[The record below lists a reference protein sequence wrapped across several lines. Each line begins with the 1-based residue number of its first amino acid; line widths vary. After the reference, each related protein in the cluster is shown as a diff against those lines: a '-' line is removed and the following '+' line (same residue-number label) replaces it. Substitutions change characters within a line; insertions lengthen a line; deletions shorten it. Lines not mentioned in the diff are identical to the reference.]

1 MADDI
6 EIGSK
11 IITIAVMMHGVVI
24 ETELS
29 AEKQNIFKNTRLFSL
44 AGDFSQV
51 GLGDTSLR
59 ENHVN
64 TLNSVF
70 RRDLPQSTTS
80 VVMDK
85 FAERVRE
92 KYTLYIESFFED
104 LSTENICQIFETI
117 PFDKALGSC
126 IPKDIYSRIM
136 QCISPD
142 IVGIYVI
149 SVHEKID
156 ANTLKLIYPLAQGAP
171 NLDLL
176 NPMDFI
182 EFAGIFNKAGKR
194 ILDKMFAK
202 STHWPSYHI
211 SLDDETYKAQL
222 DKWNI
227 TFSPGGLLNSYGD
240 ISHIRL
246 SYLVDIIKQI
256 VDSDNPDTC
265 KINIFD
271 YSCSNKAPIAS
282 YKPKKKVYKK
292 VINTKTYKAARVK
305 SKGTKKQK
313 PTKQEK

>member
-1 MADDI
+1 MAEDI

-59 ENHVN
+59 ENHVK

-80 VVMDK
+80 EVMDK

-117 PFDKALGSC
+117 SFDKALGSC

-156 ANTLKLIYPLAQGAP
+156 ANTIKLIYPLDP
-171 NLDLL
+171 RVSNLDLL
-176 NPMDFI
+176 NPKDFI
-182 EFAGIFNKAGKR
+182 RFANIFGKDGES
-194 ILDKMFAK
+194 ILNDEMIVK
-202 STHWPSYHI
+202 SSPWPIYYMSP
-211 SLDDETYKAQL
+211 DDTYKAQL
-222 DKWNI
+222 DRWNI
-227 TFSPGGLLNSYGD
+227 TFSPGGFWNPIGN

-246 SYLVDIIKQI
+246 SYLVDIIKKI
-256 VDSDNPDTC
+256 VDPDNPNTC
-265 KINIFD
+265 KINMFD
-271 YSCSNKAPIAS
+271 YSCSGKAPIAS
-282 YKPKKKVYKK
+282 YKPKNKAYKIQSTRKIQQGTRKKRAK
-292 VINTKTYKAARVK
+292 
-305 SKGTKKQK
+305 
-313 PTKQEK
+313 

>member
-1 MADDI
+1 MAEDI

-59 ENHVN
+59 ENHVK

-80 VVMDK
+80 EVMDK

-117 PFDKALGSC
+117 TFDKALGSC
-126 IPKDIYSRIM
+126 MPKDIYSRIM

-156 ANTLKLIYPLAQGAP
+156 ANTIKLIYPLDP
-171 NLDLL
+171 RLSNLDLL
-176 NPMDFI
+176 RPTDFI
-182 EFAGIFNKAGKR
+182 EFAGIFDKDGES
-194 ILDKMFAK
+194 ILNNILAK
-202 STHWPSYHI
+202 SSSWPIYLMG
-211 SLDDETYKAQL
+211 LDDETYKAQL
-222 DKWNI
+222 DEWNI
-227 TFSPGGLLNSYGD
+227 TFSSGGFLNPYGD

-256 VDSDNPDTC
+256 VDPENPNNC
-265 KINIFD
+265 KINMFD
-271 YSCSNKAPIAS
+271 YSCSGKAPIAS
-282 YKPKKKVYKK
+282 YKPKKKAYKK
-292 VINTKTYKAARVK
+292 VINTTKYKATRLKNNA
-305 SKGTKKQK
+305 TQKQK
-313 PTKQEK
+313 RTK

>member
-80 VVMDK
+80 EVMDK

-117 PFDKALGSC
+117 TFDKALGSC
-126 IPKDIYSRIM
+126 MPKDIYSRIM

-156 ANTLKLIYPLAQGAP
+156 ANTIKLIYPLDP
-171 NLDLL
+171 RLSNLDLL
-176 NPMDFI
+176 RPTDFI
-182 EFAGIFNKAGKR
+182 EFAGIFDKDGES
-194 ILDKMFAK
+194 ILNDILAK
-202 STHWPSYHI
+202 SSPWPIYHMG
-211 SLDDETYKAQL
+211 LDDETYKAQL
-222 DKWNI
+222 DEWNI
-227 TFSPGGLLNSYGD
+227 TFSQRGFLNPYGD

-256 VDSDNPDTC
+256 VDPENPNNC

-271 YSCSNKAPIAS
+271 YSCSGKAPIAS
-282 YKPKKKVYKK
+282 YKPKKVHKK
-292 VINTKTYKAARVK
+292 VINTKTYKAARAK
-305 SKGTKKQK
+305 YNGTRTQKQK
-313 PTKQEK
+313 PPTK

>member
-1 MADDI
+1 MAEEYID
-6 EIGSK
+6 IGSK

-29 AEKQNIFKNTRLFSL
+29 GEKQNIFKNTRLFSL
-44 AGDFSQV
+44 AGDFSSV

-59 ENHVN
+59 DNHVK

-70 RRDLPQSTTS
+70 RRDLPDSSTAD
-80 VVMDK
+80 VMDK
-85 FAERVRE
+85 FAERVRP
-92 KYTLYIESFFED
+92 KYALYIKSFFED

-156 ANTLKLIYPLAQGAP
+156 ANTIKLIYPLDP
-171 NLDLL
+171 RVSNLDLL
-176 NPMDFI
+176 RPTDFI
-182 EFAGIFNKAGKR
+182 EFAGIFDKDGES
-194 ILDKMFAK
+194 ILNDIIAK
-202 STHWPSYHI
+202 SSPWPNYYM

-227 TFSPGGLLNSYGD
+227 TFSPGGFLNPYGD
-240 ISHIRL
+240 ITHIRL
-246 SYLVDIIKQI
+246 SYLVDIIKKI
-256 VDSDNPDTC
+256 VDPDNPNTC
-265 KINIFD
+265 KINMFD
-271 YSCSNKAPIAS
+271 YSCSGKAPITN
-282 YKPKKKVYKK
+282 YKPKNKAYKK
-292 VINTKTYKAARVK
+292 VINTTKYKAARVK
-305 SKGTKKQK
+305 SKGTQKRTKK
-313 PTKQEK
+313 

>member
-11 IITIAVMMHGVVI
+11 IITIAIMMHGVVI

-29 AEKQNIFKNTRLFSL
+29 TEKQNILNNTRLFSL

-51 GLGDTSLR
+51 ALGEKILR
-59 ENHVN
+59 DNHLR
-64 TLNSVF
+64 TLNRVF
-70 RRDLPQSTTS
+70 RKVLPQSTS
-80 VVMDK
+80 AVMEN
-85 FAERVRE
+85 FAENARR
-92 KYTLYIESFFED
+92 KYTLYIESFFKD

-126 IPKDIYSRIM
+126 MPKDIYSRIM

-149 SVHEKID
+149 SVHQKID
-156 ANTLKLIYPLAQGAP
+156 ANTLKLIYPLDP
-171 NLDLL
+171 RVSNLDLL
-176 NPMDFI
+176 NPIDFI
-182 EFAGIFNKAGKR
+182 EFAGIFDKDGES
-194 ILDKMFAK
+194 ILNDILAK
-202 STHWPSYHI
+202 STPWPNYNM

-222 DKWNI
+222 DEWNI
-227 TFSPGGLLNSYGD
+227 TFSPGGFLNPYDD

-256 VDSDNPDTC
+256 VDSENPNNC

-282 YKPKKKVYKK
+282 YKPKNKVYKK
-292 VINTKTYKAARVK
+292 VINTTKYKASRVK
-305 SKGTKKQK
+305 SKGTQKQRR
-313 PTKQEK
+313 TK

>member
-80 VVMDK
+80 EVMDK

-156 ANTLKLIYPLAQGAP
+156 ANTIKLIYPLDEGTS

-176 NPMDFI
+176 NPKDFI
-182 EFAGIFNKAGKR
+182 RFANIFGKDGES
-194 ILDKMFAK
+194 ILNDEMIVK
-202 STHWPSYHI
+202 SSPWPIYYMSP
-211 SLDDETYKAQL
+211 DDETYKAQL
-222 DKWNI
+222 DRWNI
-227 TFSPGGLLNSYGD
+227 TFSPGGFWNPIGD
-240 ISHIRL
+240 ISHITL
-246 SYLVDIIKQI
+246 SYLVDIIKKI
-256 VDSDNPDTC
+256 VDPDNPNTC
-265 KINIFD
+265 KINMFD
-271 YSCSNKAPIAS
+271 YSCSGKAPIAN
-282 YKPKKKVYKK
+282 YKPKNKAYKIQSTRKIQQGTRKKR
-292 VINTKTYKAARVK
+292 TK
-305 SKGTKKQK
+305 
-313 PTKQEK
+313 

>member
-29 AEKQNIFKNTRLFSL
+29 AEKQNIFNNTRLFSL

-51 GLGDTSLR
+51 GMGEKILR
-59 ENHVN
+59 VNHLN
-64 TLNSVF
+64 TLNRVF
-70 RRDLPQSTTS
+70 RKVLPQSTS
-80 VVMDK
+80 AVMEN
-85 FAERVRE
+85 FAENARR
-92 KYTLYIESFFED
+92 KYTLYIESFFKD

-126 IPKDIYSRIM
+126 MPKDIYSRIM

-156 ANTLKLIYPLAQGAP
+156 ANTLKLIYPLDP
-171 NLDLL
+171 RVSNLDLL
-176 NPMDFI
+176 NPTDFI
-182 EFAGIFNKAGKR
+182 EFAGIFDKDGES
-194 ILDKMFAK
+194 ILDDISAK
-202 STHWPSYHI
+202 STPWPNYNM

-222 DKWNI
+222 DEWNI
-227 TFSPGGLLNSYGD
+227 TFSPGEIFNPYGD

-256 VDSDNPDTC
+256 VDPENPDTC

-282 YKPKKKVYKK
+282 YKPKNKVYKK
-292 VINTKTYKAARVK
+292 VINTTKYKAARVK
-305 SKGTKKQK
+305 SKGTQKQK
-313 PTKQEK
+313 PPTK

>member
-6 EIGSK
+6 KIGSK
-11 IITIAVMMHGVVI
+11 IVTIVVMMHGIVI

-29 AEKQNIFKNTRLFSL
+29 AEKQYIFNNTRLFSL

-51 GLGDTSLR
+51 GLGEKILR
-59 ENHVN
+59 ANHLN

-70 RRDLPQSTTS
+70 RRDLPDSSTAE
-80 VVMDK
+80 VMDK
-85 FAERVRE
+85 FAERVRP
-92 KYTLYIESFFED
+92 KYALYIKSFFDD

-126 IPKDIYSRIM
+126 MPKDIYSRII

-156 ANTLKLIYPLAQGAP
+156 ANTLKLIYPLDP
-171 NLDLL
+171 RVSNLDLL
-176 NPMDFI
+176 SPTDFI
-182 EFAGIFNKAGKR
+182 EFAGIFDKDGES
-194 ILDKMFAK
+194 ILNDILAK
-202 STHWPSYHI
+202 SSPWPNYNMSI
-211 SLDDETYKAQL
+211 DDETYKAQI
-222 DKWNI
+222 DEWNI
-227 TFSPGGLLNSYGD
+227 TFSPGGFLNPYGN

-256 VDSDNPDTC
+256 VDPENPNMC

-271 YSCSNKAPIAS
+271 YSCSGKAPIAS
-282 YKPKKKVYKK
+282 YKPKKVLKK
-292 VINTKTYKAARVK
+292 VINTTKYKAARAK
-305 SKGTKKQK
+305 SNGTQKQK
-313 PTKQEK
+313 RTK

>member
-11 IITIAVMMHGVVI
+11 IITMVIMMHGVVI

-29 AEKQNIFKNTRLFSL
+29 AEKQYIFNNTRLFSL

-51 GLGDTSLR
+51 GLGEKILR
-59 ENHVN
+59 ANHLN

-70 RRDLPQSTTS
+70 RRDLPDSSTAE
-80 VVMDK
+80 VMDK
-85 FAERVRE
+85 FAERVRP
-92 KYTLYIESFFED
+92 KYALYIKSFFDD

-126 IPKDIYSRIM
+126 MPKDIYSRII

-156 ANTLKLIYPLAQGAP
+156 ANTLKLIYPLDP
-171 NLDLL
+171 RVSNLDLL
-176 NPMDFI
+176 SPTDFI
-182 EFAGIFNKAGKR
+182 EFAGIFDKDGES
-194 ILDKMFAK
+194 ILNDILAK
-202 STHWPSYHI
+202 SSPWPNYNMSI
-211 SLDDETYKAQL
+211 DDETYKAQI
-222 DKWNI
+222 DEWNI
-227 TFSPGGLLNSYGD
+227 TFSPGGFLNPYGN

-256 VDSDNPDTC
+256 VDPENPNMC

-271 YSCSNKAPIAS
+271 YSCSGKAPIAS
-282 YKPKKKVYKK
+282 YKPKKVLKK
-292 VINTKTYKAARVK
+292 VINTTKYKAARAK
-305 SKGTKKQK
+305 SNGTQKQK
-313 PTKQEK
+313 RTK

>member
-80 VVMDK
+80 EVMDK

-156 ANTLKLIYPLAQGAP
+156 ANTIKLIYPLDP
-171 NLDLL
+171 RVSNLNLL
-176 NPMDFI
+176 RPTDFI
-182 EFAGIFNKAGKR
+182 EFAGVFDKDGES
-194 ILDKMFAK
+194 ILNDIIAK
-202 STHWPSYHI
+202 STPWPIYRI
-211 SLDDETYKAQL
+211 SPDDTYKAQL
-222 DKWNI
+222 DEWNI
-227 TFSPGGLLNSYGD
+227 TFSPGGFWNPYGD
-240 ISHIRL
+240 ITHIRL
-246 SYLVDIIKQI
+246 SYLVDIIKKI
-256 VDSDNPDTC
+256 VDPDNPNTC
-265 KINIFD
+265 KINMFD
-271 YSCSNKAPIAS
+271 YSCSGKAPIAS
-282 YKPKKKVYKK
+282 YKPKNKAYKIQSTRKIQQGTRKKRAK
-292 VINTKTYKAARVK
+292 
-305 SKGTKKQK
+305 
-313 PTKQEK
+313 

>member
-1 MADDI
+1 MADNI

-29 AEKQNIFKNTRLFSL
+29 AEKQNIFNNTRLFSL

-51 GLGDTSLR
+51 GMGEKILR
-59 ENHVN
+59 VNHLN
-64 TLNSVF
+64 TLNRVF
-70 RRDLPQSTTS
+70 RKVLPQSTS
-80 VVMDK
+80 AVMEN
-85 FAERVRE
+85 FAENARR
-92 KYTLYIESFFED
+92 KYTLYIESFFKD

-126 IPKDIYSRIM
+126 MPKDIYSRIM

-156 ANTLKLIYPLAQGAP
+156 ANTLKLIYPLDP
-171 NLDLL
+171 RVSNLDLL
-176 NPMDFI
+176 NPTDFI
-182 EFAGIFNKAGKR
+182 EFAGIFDKDGES
-194 ILDKMFAK
+194 ILDDISAK
-202 STHWPSYHI
+202 STPWPNYNM

-222 DKWNI
+222 DEWNI
-227 TFSPGGLLNSYGD
+227 TFSPGEIFNPYGD

-256 VDSDNPDTC
+256 VDPENPDTC

-282 YKPKKKVYKK
+282 YKPKNKVYKK
-292 VINTKTYKAARVK
+292 VINTTKYKAARVK
-305 SKGTKKQK
+305 SKGTQKQK
-313 PTKQEK
+313 PPTK

>member
-29 AEKQNIFKNTRLFSL
+29 AEKQNIFNNTRLFSL

-51 GLGDTSLR
+51 ALGENILR
-59 ENHVN
+59 ENHLK
-64 TLNSVF
+64 TLNRVF
-70 RRDLPQSTTS
+70 RKVLPASSTS
-80 VVMDK
+80 DVMEN
-85 FAERVRE
+85 FAENARR
-92 KYTLYIESFFED
+92 KYTLYIESFFKD

-126 IPKDIYSRIM
+126 MPQDIYSRIM

-149 SVHEKID
+149 SVHKKI
-156 ANTLKLIYPLAQGAP
+156 NTSTLELIYPLAQGAP

-176 NPMDFI
+176 NPTDFI
-182 EFAGIFNKAGKR
+182 EFAGIFYKAGKR

-202 STHWPSYHI
+202 STPWPSYHM

-222 DKWNI
+222 DNWNI

-256 VDSDNPDTC
+256 VDPDNPDTC

-292 VINTKTYKAARVK
+292 VINTTKYKAELVK
-305 SKGTKKQK
+305 FKGTQKQK
-313 PTKQEK
+313 RTK

>member
-11 IITIAVMMHGVVI
+11 IITMVIMMHGVVI

-29 AEKQNIFKNTRLFSL
+29 DEKQYIFNNTRLFSL

-51 GLGDTSLR
+51 GMGEKILR
-59 ENHVN
+59 VNHLN
-64 TLNSVF
+64 TLNRVF
-70 RRDLPQSTTS
+70 RKVLPQSTS
-80 VVMDK
+80 AVMEN
-85 FAERVRE
+85 FAENARR
-92 KYTLYIESFFED
+92 KYTLYIESFFKD

-126 IPKDIYSRIM
+126 MPKDIYSRIM

-156 ANTLKLIYPLAQGAP
+156 ANTLKLIYPLDP
-171 NLDLL
+171 RVSNLDLL
-176 NPMDFI
+176 NPTDFI
-182 EFAGIFNKAGKR
+182 EFAGIFDKDGES
-194 ILDKMFAK
+194 ILDDISAK
-202 STHWPSYHI
+202 STPWPNYNM

-222 DKWNI
+222 DEWNI
-227 TFSPGGLLNSYGD
+227 TFSPGEIFNPYGD

-256 VDSDNPDTC
+256 VDPENPDTC

-282 YKPKKKVYKK
+282 YKPKNKVYKK
-292 VINTKTYKAARVK
+292 VINTTKYKAARVK
-305 SKGTKKQK
+305 SKGTQKQK
-313 PTKQEK
+313 PPTK

>member
-29 AEKQNIFKNTRLFSL
+29 AEKQYIFNNTRLFSL

-51 GLGDTSLR
+51 GLGEKILR
-59 ENHVN
+59 VNHLN
-64 TLNSVF
+64 TLNRVF
-70 RRDLPQSTTS
+70 RKVLPQSTS
-80 VVMDK
+80 AVMEN
-85 FAERVRE
+85 FAENARR
-92 KYTLYIESFFED
+92 KYTLYIESFFKD

-117 PFDKALGSC
+117 SFDKALGSC
-126 IPKDIYSRIM
+126 MPKDIYSRIM

-149 SVHEKID
+149 SVHKKI
-156 ANTLKLIYPLAQGAP
+156 NTSTLELIYPLAQDAP

-176 NPMDFI
+176 NPTDFI
-182 EFAGIFNKAGKR
+182 EFAGIFDKDGES
-194 ILDKMFAK
+194 ILNDIHAK
-202 STHWPSYHI
+202 SSPWPNYNMSI
-211 SLDDETYKAQL
+211 DDETYKAQI
-222 DKWNI
+222 DEWNI
-227 TFSPGGLLNSYGD
+227 TFSPGGFLNPYGD

-256 VDSDNPDTC
+256 VDPENPNKC

-271 YSCSNKAPIAS
+271 YSCSGKAPIAS
-282 YKPKKKVYKK
+282 YKPKKVLKK
-292 VINTKTYKAARVK
+292 VINTTKYKAARVK
-305 SKGTKKQK
+305 SKGTQKQK
-313 PTKQEK
+313 PKPKKEEK

>member
-80 VVMDK
+80 EVMDK

-117 PFDKALGSC
+117 TFDKALGSC
-126 IPKDIYSRIM
+126 MPKDIYSRIM

-156 ANTLKLIYPLAQGAP
+156 ANTIKLIYPLDP
-171 NLDLL
+171 RLSNLDLL
-176 NPMDFI
+176 RPTDFI
-182 EFAGIFNKAGKR
+182 EFAGIFDKDGES
-194 ILDKMFAK
+194 ILNNILAK
-202 STHWPSYHI
+202 SSSWPIYLMG
-211 SLDDETYKAQL
+211 LDDETYKAQL
-222 DKWNI
+222 DEWNI
-227 TFSPGGLLNSYGD
+227 TFSSGGFLNPYGD

-256 VDSDNPDTC
+256 VDPENPNNC
-265 KINIFD
+265 KINMFD
-271 YSCSNKAPIAS
+271 YSCSGKAPIAS
-282 YKPKKKVYKK
+282 YKPKKKAYKK
-292 VINTKTYKAARVK
+292 VINTTKYKATRLKNNA
-305 SKGTKKQK
+305 TQKQK
-313 PTKQEK
+313 RTK

>member
-11 IITIAVMMHGVVI
+11 IITIAIMMHGVVI

-29 AEKQNIFKNTRLFSL
+29 TEKQNILNNTRLFSL

-51 GLGDTSLR
+51 ALGEKILR
-59 ENHVN
+59 DNHLR
-64 TLNSVF
+64 TLNRVF
-70 RRDLPQSTTS
+70 RKVLPQSTS
-80 VVMDK
+80 AVMEN
-85 FAERVRE
+85 FAENARR
-92 KYTLYIESFFED
+92 KYTLYIESFFKD

-126 IPKDIYSRIM
+126 MPKDIYSRIM

-156 ANTLKLIYPLAQGAP
+156 ANTLKLIYPLDP
-171 NLDLL
+171 RVSNLDLL
-176 NPMDFI
+176 NPTDFI
-182 EFAGIFNKAGKR
+182 EFAGIFDKDGES
-194 ILDKMFAK
+194 ILDDISAK
-202 STHWPSYHI
+202 SSPWPNYNM

-222 DKWNI
+222 DEWNI
-227 TFSPGGLLNSYGD
+227 TFSPGEIFNPYGD

-256 VDSDNPDTC
+256 VDPENPNNC

-282 YKPKKKVYKK
+282 YKPKKVHTK
-292 VINTKTYKAARVK
+292 VINTKTYKAARAK
-305 SKGTKKQK
+305 SKRTQKQK
-313 PTKQEK
+313 PTK

>member
-11 IITIAVMMHGVVI
+11 IITMVIMMHGVVI

-29 AEKQNIFKNTRLFSL
+29 DEKQYTFNNTRLFSL

-51 GLGDTSLR
+51 GLGEKILR
-59 ENHVN
+59 VNHLN

-70 RRDLPQSTTS
+70 RRDLPDSSTAE
-80 VVMDK
+80 VMDK
-85 FAERVRE
+85 FAERVRP
-92 KYTLYIESFFED
+92 KYALYIKSFFDD

-126 IPKDIYSRIM
+126 MPKDIYSRIM

-142 IVGIYVI
+142 VVGIYVI

-156 ANTLKLIYPLAQGAP
+156 ANTLKLIYPLDP
-171 NLDLL
+171 RVSNLDLL
-176 NPMDFI
+176 RPTDFI
-182 EFAGIFNKAGKR
+182 EFAGIFDKDGES
-194 ILDKMFAK
+194 ILNDILAK
-202 STHWPSYHI
+202 SSPWPNYNMSI
-211 SLDDETYKAQL
+211 DDETYKAQI
-222 DKWNI
+222 DGWNI
-227 TFSPGGLLNSYGD
+227 TFSPGGFLNPYGN

-256 VDSDNPDTC
+256 VDPENPNMC

-271 YSCSNKAPIAS
+271 YSCSGKAPIAS
-282 YKPKKKVYKK
+282 YKPKKVLKK
-292 VINTKTYKAARVK
+292 VINTTKYKAARAK
-305 SKGTKKQK
+305 SNRTQKQK
-313 PTKQEK
+313 PKNK

>member
-29 AEKQNIFKNTRLFSL
+29 DEKQNIFNNTRLFSL
-44 AGDFSQV
+44 AGDFSKV
-51 GLGDTSLR
+51 GLGEKFLR
-59 ENHVN
+59 ENHLN
-64 TLNSVF
+64 TLNRVF
-70 RRDLPQSTTS
+70 RKVLPQSTS
-80 VVMDK
+80 AVMEN
-85 FAERVRE
+85 FAENARR
-92 KYTLYIESFFED
+92 KYTLYIESFFDD

-292 VINTKTYKAARVK
+292 VINTTKYKAARVN
-305 SKGTKKQK
+305 SNVTQKQK
-313 PTKQEK
+313 RTK

>member
-29 AEKQNIFKNTRLFSL
+29 DEKQNIFNNTRLFSL

-51 GLGDTSLR
+51 ALGENILR
-59 ENHVN
+59 VNHLN
-64 TLNSVF
+64 TLNRVF
-70 RRDLPQSTTS
+70 RKVLPASSTS
-80 VVMDK
+80 DVMEN
-85 FAERVRE
+85 FAENARR
-92 KYTLYIESFFED
+92 KYTLYIESFFKD

-126 IPKDIYSRIM
+126 MPQDIYSRIM

-156 ANTLKLIYPLAQGAP
+156 ANTLKLIYPLNP
-171 NLDLL
+171 DVSNLDLL
-176 NPMDFI
+176 NPMNFI
-182 EFAGIFNKAGKR
+182 EFAGIFDKDGEG
-194 ILDKMFAK
+194 ILNNILAN
-202 STHWPSYHI
+202 STPWPIYHI
-211 SLDDETYKAQL
+211 SPDDETYKAQL
-222 DKWNI
+222 DEWNI
-227 TFSPGGLLNSYGD
+227 TFSPGGLLNPYGD

-256 VDSDNPDTC
+256 VSPENPNNC

-271 YSCSNKAPIAS
+271 YSCSNKSPIAS

-292 VINTKTYKAARVK
+292 VINTTKYKAAKRVK
-305 SKGTKKQK
+305 SKGTQKQK
-313 PTKQEK
+313 RTK